1 MLDPRSEQIDRIWRL
16 GRRPH
21 QGPSPRPLPRFDR
34 QRRVIRIDRIPH
46 TTVIQT
52 PHPRMTR
59 LTFLLQLHIR
69 VITQN
74 NNPQEV
80 WRVSA
85 LLPFAALATVTEL
98 SRSARYHMEEL
109 EMSARFSLKTL
120 LMARLTLLGLG
131 NLVLL
136 AVLLPLVTGWSQLPL
151 TQTGCMLLC
160 PYCLTSLICL
170 VLSRRFRGSEVVFVC
185 AGVAA
190 TVSWGCFWWRESP
203 RILLEST
210 NVAGWAG
217 ITLILLALMLW
228 EGRRYVCDREEWI
241 WN

>member
-1 MLDPRSEQIDRIWRL
+1 MRDKPWKQGLQQVYLPPAARKKQEFLQQFQQPELSSFRFLVTQGAYL
-16 GRRPH
+16 RPWSWLVSV
-21 QGPSPRPLPRFDR
+21 GILVFA
-34 QRRVIRIDRIPH
+34 
-46 TTVIQT
+46 
-52 PHPRMTR
+52 
-59 LTFLLQLHIR
+59 LL
-69 VITQN
+69 ITQN

-151 TQTGCMLLC
+151 AQTGCMLLC

-170 VLSRRFRGSEVVFVC
+170 VLSRRFRGSEVVFLC
-185 AGVAA
+185 AVAA
-190 TVSWGCFWWRESP
+190 AAVSGLCYLWQSAWSVLETGNHPVTLVGFTLV
-203 RILLEST
+203 LL
-210 NVAGWAG
+210 G
-217 ITLILLALMLW
+217 LMIW
-228 EGRRYVCDREEWI
+228 EYGKYLFCGEELV

>member
-1 MLDPRSEQIDRIWRL
+1 MRDHVKRGLRQVYQPPTPRKKQEFLAQFTQPELSTTQFL
-16 GRRPH
+16 FTQAAYLRPW
-21 QGPSPRPLPRFDR
+21 SW
-34 QRRVIRIDRIPH
+34 
-46 TTVIQT
+46 
-52 PHPRMTR
+52 
-59 LTFLLQLHIR
+59 LLSVGIF
-69 VITQN
+69 VAAVFITQN
-74 NNPQEV
+74 LEPWDV
-80 WRVSA
+80 WIVSA
-85 LLPFAALATVTEL
+85 LLPFAALTTVTEL

-109 EMSARFSLKTL
+109 EMSARFSLKSL
-120 LMARLTLLGLG
+120 LMARMTLLGLG

-136 AVLLPLVTGWSQLPL
+136 AVLLPMVVVWSELPVAVTG
-151 TQTGCMLLC
+151 CVLLC
-160 PYCLTSLICL
+160 PYCLTSVACL
-170 VLSRRFRGSEVVFVC
+170 MLSRRFRGSEVVFVC

-203 RILLEST
+203 LILLEST

>member
-1 MLDPRSEQIDRIWRL
+1 MRDHVKRGLRQVYQPPTPRKKQEFLAQFTQPELS
-16 GRRPH
+16 
-21 QGPSPRPLPRFDR
+21 
-34 QRRVIRIDRIPH
+34 
-46 TTVIQT
+46 TTQ
-52 PHPRMTR
+52 
-59 LTFLLQLHIR
+59 FLLTQAAYLRPWSWLVSVAIFLAA
-69 VITQN
+69 VFITQN
-74 NNPQEV
+74 LQPWDV
-80 WRVSA
+80 WIVSA
-85 LLPFAALATVTEL
+85 LLPFAALTTVTEL

-109 EMSARFSLKTL
+109 EMSARFSLKSL
-120 LMARLTLLGLG
+120 LMARMTLLGLG

-136 AVLLPLVTGWSQLPL
+136 AVLLPMVVVWSELPVAVTG
-151 TQTGCMLLC
+151 CVLLC
-160 PYCLTSLICL
+160 PYCLTSVVCL
-170 VLSRRFRGSEVVFVC
+170 MLSRRFRGSEVVFVC

-190 TVSWGCFWWRESP
+190 AVSWGCFWWRESP